1 MMVLDFLLVL
11 AWSTVS
17 RLLDILVVVL
27 ALVLVVVSV
36 VATPRLRTSAVVPP
50 SQLNWFREHCV
61 MLPLTS
67 LFSHN

>member
-27 ALVLVVVSV
+27 VLVLVSV